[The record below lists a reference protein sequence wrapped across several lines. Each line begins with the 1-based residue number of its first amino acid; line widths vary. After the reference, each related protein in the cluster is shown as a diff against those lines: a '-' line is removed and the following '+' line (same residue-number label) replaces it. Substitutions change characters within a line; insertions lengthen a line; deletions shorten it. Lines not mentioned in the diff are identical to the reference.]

1 MGSRRW
7 MDMPSRRR
15 FHCLTCRCLRRRA
28 STSQGAPC
36 SLPDTSP
43 SSLLPHRC
51 LQTMSCPRDNP
62 RMLPLTWLQT
72 LKSTC
77 QYHIRCTPGYPER
90 QRTFPPDKPRTML
103 PTWPHSPTKTCRHCM
118 ACNRSPRRCLPS
130 RGMCPPGNLDTHLLV
145 RRQRPRRIYPQHT
158 NCKCRLN
165 PLRSRSKMNRQ
176 RRGHTSLLSMLLG
189 RKSMCPRHR
198 TRSLLL
204 LGCRLKS
211 STCQRRT
218 RGMSQLS
225 LPRARANTFRVHS
238 PGTRQLSW
246 RQWTQ
251 NTCLGYTA
259 DNRPLIGC
267 LLCLE
272 ICQLHR
278 RCKPPWNWLQ

>member
-1 MGSRRW
+1 
-7 MDMPSRRR
+7 MPSLAAYVPMPQSR
-15 FHCLTCRCLRRRA
+15 HVA
-28 STSQGAPC
+28 AEIA
-36 SLPDTSP
+36 
-43 SSLLPHRC
+43 
-51 LQTMSCPRDNP
+51 PRDDEY
-62 RMLPLTWLQT
+62 LPAPHNVQAVDEDA
-72 LKSTC
+72 
-77 QYHIRCTPGYPER
+77 HIRCTPGYPER

-211 STCQRRT
+211 STCQRRP

-259 DNRPLIGC
+259 DNRPLNHC
-267 LLCLE
+267 
-272 ICQLHR
+272 
-278 RCKPPWNWLQ
+278 P